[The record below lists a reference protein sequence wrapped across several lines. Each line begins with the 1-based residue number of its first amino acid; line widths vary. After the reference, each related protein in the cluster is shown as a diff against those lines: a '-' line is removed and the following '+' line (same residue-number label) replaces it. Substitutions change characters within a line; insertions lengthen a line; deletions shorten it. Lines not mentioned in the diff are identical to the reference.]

1 MWQDEIIRR
10 EEEEQEMLRQIIDLT
25 QSGAIRW
32 ECISYNPV
40 SLMNGNDY
48 DNSPA
53 YLSQMFT
60 LKTKVEGL
68 PYSFEAMET
77 IDLPDGKGDISIT
90 LRREVADDFMEI
102 NRSLTMDDRYEDC
115 SAAELLEHYRSD
127 PIVTLCDLVVPQVIG
142 SSPVDE
148 VYTYARFINET
159 GISRNTLKH
168 PMTKLAESLFNEH
181 RIQDFHRCVLDTSYR
196 AELMGE

>member
-10 EEEEQEMLRQIIDLT
+10 KEEKKEMLRQIIALT
-25 QSGAIRW
+25 QSGAVHW

-40 SLMNGNDY
+40 SLMDGNDF
-48 DNSPA
+48 DNSSA

-60 LKTKVEGL
+60 MKTKVEGL
-68 PYSFEAMET
+68 PYSFEVMET
-77 IDLPDGKGDISIT
+77 INLPDGKGDFGIT

-102 NRSLTMDDRYEDC
+102 NRSLEMDDRYEDC
-115 SAAELLEHYRSD
+115 SAAELLETYRRD

-148 VYTYARFINET
+148 VYTFARFINET
-159 GISRNTLKH
+159 GIPKNILEH
-168 PMTKLAESLFNEH
+168 PMTKLAERLFIER
-181 RIQDFHRCVLDTSYR
+181 RIQDFHRCVLDTR
-196 AELMGE
+196 FRTELMDA